1 MSVTFL
7 VCKWGVTR
15 CLRMAV
21 MSSET
26 PAASSLRGALWLVG
40 PCWLVGLW
48 SVGFIE
54 EKTSRQDVFEKL
66 PTWSLGFG
74 CGQE

>member
-1 MSVTFL
+1 M
-7 VCKWGVTR
+7 
-15 CLRMAV
+15 
-21 MSSET
+21 
-26 PAASSLRGALWLVG
+26 G

-48 SVGFIE
+48 SVEFSE
-54 EKTSRQDVFEKL
+54 EKMSRQDVFEKL